1 VVVLMDNKAIWMI
14 LAAIG
19 FLFIFG
25 MPLFYLGVFNPAA
38 PQRAGGGEMAAA
50 GGYHVYNPLAGGG
63 FIAFI
68 LGAIIF
74 FWSLG
79 DLRERTKANI
89 PTILALIGII
99 FVFMSVYSLVAGLHD
114 LLTFTAYE
122 TAKKPTFGQQYGWF
136 IQFIVYGIIGL
147 VLLYYSELKRKEAGE
162 SRSIIPTASS
172 SIGAFLLLATFL
184 LFVSGFHSFMY
195 LTDYTEYRQSLAWVV
210 ETFIFGLM
218 SYYTLKM
225 SENINRTEGRW
236 KSIFTFPTAAMGV
249 IFIILFLAVYIFGSL
264 DWIYRDYGTKTL
276 NWFVEAVVFGALGVI
291 SSIIS
296 DNLSRQDGEES
307 TGFSTSMY
315 VAGVLLLLPAVVLF
329 LAGFNDFLYS
339 DSPNLKWVYE
349 LLFLVI
355 PGILAIAA
363 AEYTRRSKRVPLQA
377 AKKPLRRGKSG

>member
-1 VVVLMDNKAIWMI
+1 MDNKTIWMM

-25 MPLFYLGVFNPAA
+25 MPLFYLGVFNPAT
-38 PQRAGGGEMAAA
+38 PQRAGGGEMGTATA

-79 DLRERTKANI
+79 DLRERIKANI

-99 FVFMSVYSLVAGLHD
+99 FIFMSVYSLVAGLHD

-122 TAKKPTFGQQYGWF
+122 TAKKPTFGQQYGWL
-136 IQFIVYGIIGL
+136 IQFVVYGIIGV
-147 VLLYYSELKRKEAGE
+147 VLLYYAEQKRKAAGE
-162 SRSIIPTASS
+162 VRSIIPTATS

-195 LTDYTEYRQSLAWVV
+195 LTDYTEYRQSLAWVI
-210 ETFIFGLM
+210 ETFVFGLM

-225 SENINRTEGRW
+225 SENINRAEGKQ

-249 IFIILFLAVYIFGSL
+249 IFMLMFLGVYIFGSF
-264 DWIYRDYGTKTL
+264 DWIYREYGTKTL
-276 NWFVEAVVFGALGVI
+276 NWFVEAIVFGALGVI
-291 SSIIS
+291 SSMIS
-296 DNLSRQDGEES
+296 DNLSWKDGEES
-307 TGFSTSMY
+307 TGFPTSMY
-315 VAGVLLLLPAVVLF
+315 VAGVLLLLPAVILF
-329 LAGFNDFLYS
+329 LVGFNDFLYS
-339 DSPNLKWVYE
+339 DPPPVKWFYE
-349 LLFLVI
+349 FLFLAI
-355 PGILAIAA
+355 PGVIGIAA
-363 AEYTRRSKRVPLQA
+363 AEYTRRNKRISIQPPT
-377 AKKPLRRGKSG
+377 KKPLRRGTKSG